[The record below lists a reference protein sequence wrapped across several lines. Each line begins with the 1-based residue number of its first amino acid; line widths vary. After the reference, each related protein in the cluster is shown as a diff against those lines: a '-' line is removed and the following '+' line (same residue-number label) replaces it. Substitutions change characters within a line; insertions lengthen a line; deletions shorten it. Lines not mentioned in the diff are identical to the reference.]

1 MSTNVNQNSSEQPVA
16 SLLRAKDAQTSTVAT
31 QAWSAPDLQATIIAE
46 SKQAFERQLKIAK
59 KEVAQA
65 LLVMRNAELAKARE
79 QGLAEGRQQGYEAGY
94 EQGYAEAKQVAE
106 TEISKEKEVLRAQ
119 QQATLQQLSS
129 LVEGVTYSMSGIEDK
144 LMQDMI
150 WLTGQMAQALVMD
163 ALHIQPERVQQLVS
177 HVVQN
182 LPQLVYPLRIEVNP
196 EGLTYIDTQQLTQ
209 EGRVDLQANDSLQAG
224 EVLVQ
229 SGHSEVSLLWQQ
241 QTERLIS
248 ATLKSFLDQVA
259 PTTPVSAASDTTV

>member
-1 MSTNVNQNSSEQPVA
+1 MQANSNQKNIEQPVA
-16 SLLRAKDAQTSTVAT
+16 SLLRAKDVQDNITAM
-31 QAWSAPDLQATIIAE
+31 QAWSAPDLQVAMVAE
-46 SKQAFERQLKIAK
+46 SRQAFEHQLKTAK

-79 QGLAEGRQQGYEAGY
+79 QGLAEGRQQGYEVGY

-106 TEISKEKEVLRAQ
+106 TEINKEKEALHAQ
-119 QQATLQQLSS
+119 QQATLQQLSR

-150 WLTGQMAQALVMD
+150 WLTVQMAQALVMD

-209 EGRVDLQANDSLQAG
+209 EGRVDLQANESLQAG

-248 ATLKSFLDQVA
+248 ATLKSFLEQVA
-259 PTTPVSAASDTTV
+259 PTTPVSAESDTLV